1 MTHYAFIGSTE
12 LLFIALAG
20 LLLFG
25 RNLPQVLREGGK
37 MWYQFR
43 RTLNDLKRETG
54 FDEAIR
60 DIKKEV
66 QVDVSMRDL
75 RRDMD
80 PFAGPAA
87 SEEAE
92 EASFEAGPTA
102 KKTPSG
108 AVSQEDAA
116 AEGVEASNPPAQE
129 SEPESEGEKDSA

>member
-12 LLFIALAG
+12 LLFVALVG

-37 MWYQFR
+37 LWYQFR

-54 FDEAIR
+54 FDEAVR

-66 QVDVSMRDL
+66 QVDVNMRDL

-87 SEEAE
+87 NEEPE
-92 EASFEAGPTA
+92 DVVLDPGPHG
-102 KKTPSG
+102 KRTPSA

-116 AEGVEASNPPAQE
+116 AEEATGDSQKD
-129 SEPESEGEKDSA
+129 EGISKDSA

>member
-54 FDEAIR
+54 FDEAMR

-66 QVDVSMRDL
+66 QVDVNMRDL

-87 SEEAE
+87 NDEAE

-116 AEGVEASNPPAQE
+116 VEKPTAEGSE
-129 SEPESEGEKDSA
+129 SEDETDSA